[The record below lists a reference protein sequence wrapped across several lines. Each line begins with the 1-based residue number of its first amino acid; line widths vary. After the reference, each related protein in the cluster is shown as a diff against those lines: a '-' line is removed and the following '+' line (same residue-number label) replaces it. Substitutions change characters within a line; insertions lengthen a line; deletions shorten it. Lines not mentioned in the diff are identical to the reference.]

1 MTARQTQERRAR
13 TDRGRERSAGVTTGS
28 SRRSS
33 RGTRP
38 SREKK
43 KSAGKSPRESDT
55 GSSRKANGGDRRG
68 TDSHSFSQSSSRARL
83 SSKKTQRDGD
93 KSGSRT
99 SRARGG
105 SSEARARDSHAASSG
120 KSSGALERFVGAVQK
135 HKLLTV
141 IIVVVLCIAAVYP
154 VGQRYYET
162 MRTEQLYEAQAQAL
176 QERNDAIKQENE
188 SLKTDEGVE
197 AEAHEQLGW
206 TKDGEQS
213 AVVTNAG
220 DSSSSSSDLPSEVD
234 LSDVDVPHTWYY
246 DILDVIFFVN
256 TEELG

>member
-13 TDRGRERSAGVTTGS
+13 ADRGQERSAGVTTGS

-33 RGTRP
+33 QGTRP
-38 SREKK
+38 SRNKK
-43 KSAGKSPRESDT
+43 KSTDKSSRESGT
-55 GSSRKANGGDRRG
+55 GSLRKANGADKHGAG
-68 TDSHSFSQSSSRARL
+68 SHSSSQNSSRARL
-83 SSKKTQRDGD
+83 SSKRTRRNGD
-93 KSGSRT
+93 ESGSRT

-105 SSEARARDSHAASSG
+105 SSEARVRDSHAAGTG
-120 KSSGALERFVGAVQK
+120 KSSGALERFVGAVQR

-141 IIVVVLCIAAVYP
+141 LIVVVLCIAAVYP

-162 MRTEQLYEAQAQAL
+162 MRTEQLYEAQAQAV
-176 QERNDAIKQENE
+176 QARNDAIKQEND